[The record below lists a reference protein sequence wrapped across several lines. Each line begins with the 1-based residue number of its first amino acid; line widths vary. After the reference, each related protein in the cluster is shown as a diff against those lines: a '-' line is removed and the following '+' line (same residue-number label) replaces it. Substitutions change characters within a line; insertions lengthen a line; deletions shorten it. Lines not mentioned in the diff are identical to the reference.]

1 MTRLLATVLLVGLL
15 ASFPTQGQ
23 ESPTIPRVGF
33 LAGAAFPGS
42 PGAPRSR
49 WSPHYA
55 LVDGLKDLGWIDGK
69 NIIIVPKYAEGNLD
83 RLPVLAQELVQMK
96 VDVIVAM
103 GGPPLRPA
111 AEATRSIPIVMVNG
125 SADPVADGF
134 AASLARPG
142 GNITGVTWAPSPEL
156 VGKILELLRDAIPG
170 LSRVALLSDGP
181 VRPKGWSA
189 WNDAAQKLG
198 IQVQKFEVYDPSEI
212 ESAIAKIG
220 RARAQAVHVT
230 MGAATYSYRNQVAAL
245 ALAARLPAVATAREL
260 PEAGGLFSYG
270 PNTAVAFRRGA
281 AYVDKILRGAKA
293 GDLPIEQPTN
303 FDLVIN
309 VKTAKALGVK
319 VPASMLMQ
327 AAEVIE

>member
-1 MTRLLATVLLVGLL
+1 M
-15 ASFPTQGQ
+15 
-23 ESPTIPRVGF
+23 
-33 LAGAAFPGS
+33 
-42 PGAPRSR
+42 
-49 WSPHYA
+49 
-55 LVDGLKDLGWIDGK
+55 
-69 NIIIVPKYAEGNLD
+69 IIVPKYAEGRLD
-83 RLPVLAQELVQMK
+83 RLPALAQELVQMK

-125 SADPVADGF
+125 SADPIADGF
-134 AASLARPG
+134 ATSLARPG

-156 VGKILELLRDAIPG
+156 VGKILELLREAIPG
-170 LSRVALLSDGP
+170 ISRVALLSDGT
-181 VRPKGWSA
+181 VRAKGWST
-189 WNDAAQKLG
+189 WTDAAQKLG
-198 IQVQKFEVYDPSEI
+198 IQVEKFEVHDR
-212 ESAIAKIG
+212 SAIEPAIAEM
-220 RARAQAVHVT
+220 RRRRVQAVHVT

-245 ALAARLPAVATAREL
+245 ALAARLPTVATAREL

-309 VKTAKALGVK
+309 VKTAKVLGVQ